1 MTMAT
6 VLFAVATSINAVR
19 KAMPNIPP
27 RFDPSVEDSRAFA
40 DGRMLVL
47 SSFPPEVPVS
57 PISRENCQLMNAR
70 ILRLCGPAAEAI
82 DTSKDGGLRPPSPP
96 VSPPAAATGG
106 PGAAATGGSGAAAT
120 GGSGAEPPSFENQSM
135 P

>member
-1 MTMAT
+1 MSCKTG
-6 VLFAVATSINAVR
+6 L
-19 KAMPNIPP
+19 
-27 RFDPSVEDSRAFA
+27 VELKESP
-40 DGRMLVL
+40 VC
-47 SSFPPEVPVS
+47 PVS

-106 PGAAATGGSGAAAT
+106 LGAAAT
-120 GGSGAEPPSFENQSM
+120 GGSGAEPPSFKNQSM